1 MTQAQARK
9 AYQLLTEVQMMLG
22 DMPKSKA
29 LKAYNKLN
37 KAKILV
43 KKSQAKHSK
52 MKNRIKRC
60 WGCDHLEFVV
70 SDMSW
75 LCPKTGREFSKRSEA
90 ERQTSCSHWEA
101 KPADQEREGRRR
113 ELSLLLD

>member
-22 DMPKSKA
+22 DLPKSKA

-43 KKSQAKHSK
+43 KKSQSKSKHK
-52 MKNRIKRC
+52 KN
-60 WGCDHLEFVV
+60 
-70 SDMSW
+70 
-75 LCPKTGREFSKRSEA
+75 EA
-90 ERQTSCSHWEA
+90 RQFI
-101 KPADQEREGRRR
+101 
-113 ELSLLLD
+113 

>member
-22 DMPKSKA
+22 DLPKSKA

-43 KKSQAKHSK
+43 KKSQAKSK
-52 MKNRIKRC
+52 QKKN
-60 WGCDHLEFVV
+60 
-70 SDMSW
+70 
-75 LCPKTGREFSKRSEA
+75 EA
-90 ERQTSCSHWEA
+90 RQFI
-101 KPADQEREGRRR
+101 
-113 ELSLLLD
+113 